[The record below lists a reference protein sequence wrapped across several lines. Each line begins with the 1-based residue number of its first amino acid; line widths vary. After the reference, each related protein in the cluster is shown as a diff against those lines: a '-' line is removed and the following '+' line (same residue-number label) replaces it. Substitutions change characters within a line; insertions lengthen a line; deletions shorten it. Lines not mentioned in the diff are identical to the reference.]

1 MKALLL
7 LAGIILGVS
16 AFERDSSEV
25 EESLDAAAAER
36 SPDQARS
43 CKDKGEPCNE
53 DCDCC
58 GRFNTCGCHLG
69 FSCRCEMGHIPTCLK
84 KENCANP
91 AARHPEGNICFPKK
105 SPRYEK

>member
-43 CKDKGEPCNE
+43 CKIKASHVMKTAIVAVDSIHVVVTWVSVVDVKWDIYQPV
-53 DCDCC
+53 
-58 GRFNTCGCHLG
+58 
-69 FSCRCEMGHIPTCLK
+69 
-84 KENCANP
+84 
-91 AARHPEGNICFPKK
+91 
-105 SPRYEK
+105 